1 MKKIVSL
8 LLCIVL
14 VASFCV
20 TAFAANYNDQ
30 LKEAGLAVLPDE
42 YEDVYVP
49 QVDKIIDQLD
59 VTEDQYIALKA
70 ILDDVAETVD
80 LTKGASLDAYTQAEK
95 DYAIAQFNAACEIL
109 GLTYEVVGKAGVNDV
124 VYVIYDAEGNKLGEI
139 DGDLTPSKT
148 DSAMPSYAWALIV
161 LAAVVVAGGAVVF
174 ARKNNIAE

>member
-30 LKEAGLAVLPDE
+30 LKEAGLAVMPDE
-42 YEDVYVP
+42 YEDVYYP
-49 QVDKIIDQLD
+49 QAEKIINQLD
-59 VTEDQYIALKA
+59 VTEDQYTALKA
-70 ILDDVAETVD
+70 ILDDVADTVD
-80 LTKGASLDAYTQAEK
+80 LTKGPSLHDYTQSEK
-95 DYAIAQFNAACEIL
+95 DYLISQFNAACEIL
-109 GLTYEVVGKAGVNDV
+109 GLTYEVVEKAGVNDIVFV
-124 VYVIYDAEGNKLGEI
+124 VYGAEGNKLGEL

-148 DSAMPSYAWALIV
+148 DSAMPSYAWALVV
-161 LAAVVVAGGAVVF
+161 LAAAVAVGGAVVF